1 MQYQAYGDPK
11 YTWGYNNHTITMSDY
26 GAPPSQFGV
35 VTPSR
40 AQLAEQREAESY
52 TRAAAAQM
60 KMKEAA
66 KEYRFNKNLPIFKT
80 TYTPR
85 KLSRTRS
92 MSRTRSRTRSNK
104 SRKRSRHSV

>member
-1 MQYQAYGDPK
+1 MSYNK
-11 YTWGYNNHTITMSDY
+11 YHTITMSDY

-40 AQLAEQREAESY
+40 AQVAQQREAESY
-52 TRAAAAQM
+52 REAAARHMRIMQ
-60 KMKEAA
+60 EA
-66 KEYRFNKNLPIFKT
+66 KQYQLNKFNDRFP
-80 TYTPR
+80 PR

-92 MSRTRSRTRSNK
+92 RPSSRTRSRSNK

>member
-1 MQYQAYGDPK
+1 MAYAPK
-11 YTWGYNNHTITMSDY
+11 PKWGYNNHTITMSDY
-26 GAPPSQFGV
+26 GATPSQFGV

-40 AQLAEQREAESY
+40 AQLAQQREAESY

-66 KEYRFNKNLPIFKT
+66 KKYRFNKNLPIFNARFPPK
-80 TYTPR
+80 

-92 MSRTRSRTRSNK
+92 RPSSRTRSRSNK

>member
-1 MQYQAYGDPK
+1 MSYK
-11 YTWGYNNHTITMSDY
+11 WGYNNHTITMGDY

-40 AQLAEQREAESY
+40 AQLAQQREAASY
-52 TRAAAAQM
+52 RKAAAAQM

-66 KEYRFNKNLPIFKT
+66 KKYRFNKNLPIFNT
-80 TYTPR
+80 MYTPR

-92 MSRTRSRTRSNK
+92 RPRSNK